1 MYKTWS
7 IFLLVLT
14 LVACQ
19 TTPIA
24 REDAV
29 GLIDNEV
36 LLAQFPQF
44 NTQYH
49 SYQPTPD
56 ELQAIKRIEGKTLVV
71 LFGTWCHDSE
81 REVPRLLKTLALAD
95 VNLSALQL
103 LAVNPSKQLPGAA
116 QRAYDL
122 RYTPTFILFEG
133 DRELG
138 RIIERPAVT
147 LAQDLAALVPGR
159 D

>member
-1 MYKTWS
+1 VYKTWS
-7 IFLLVLT
+7 IFLLVVS

-24 REDAV
+24 REEVV
-29 GLIDNEV
+29 GLIDSQA

-44 NTQYH
+44 NTQYQ
-49 SYQPTPD
+49 SYQPTPV

-71 LFGTWCHDSE
+71 LFGTWCHDSV
-81 REVPRLLKTLALAD
+81 REVPRLLKTLTLAH
-95 VNLSALQL
+95 VNLTSLQL
-103 LAVNPSKQLPGAA
+103 LAVNPSKQLPGGA

-133 DRELG
+133 EQELG

-147 LAQDLAALVPGR
+147 LAQDLAALVPGNH
-159 D
+159 